1 MLLAYFSKP
10 RSQRTSGAV
19 EAGRSVA
26 NGRDMV
32 CKSPQAFADAVGK
45 SKDSTR
51 K

>member
-10 RSQRTSGAV
+10 SQRTSGAV
-19 EAGRSVA
+19 EAGCSVA

>member
-10 RSQRTSGAV
+10 SQRTSGAV
-19 EAGRSVA
+19 EAGCSVA

-32 CKSPQAFADAVGK
+32 CKRPQAFADAVGK